1 MWRRRIRVLRSIALR
16 TLVQRLS
23 LVLFLFCLVNAAWSI
38 LGGWSISFGGES
50 FHHYSWGRR
59 ESGIYSCGG
68 HFVVAIRNSHFV
80 ASGLRPPDWQSRQP
94 IRQQFSWSITANM
107 NISPLMFQMRTPN
120 GIIDDRPRMLL
131 PGLLLNWQDQ
141 SRGEWHNRGIAVH
154 WLWLAALVAAVPAL
168 ALVRYR
174 RRADCGQCGMCGYDL
189 RATPGRCPECGA
201 VTALGWPAT

>member
-23 LVLFLFCLVNAAWSI
+23 LILLLFCLVNAAWSI
-38 LGGWSISFGGES
+38 VGGWSISLGGES
-50 FHHYSWGRR
+50 FHLLQLGKARIGNLQLRR
-59 ESGIYSCGG
+59 SLRRCHSQLALCGERAARTG
-68 HFVVAIRNSHFV
+68 LAV
-80 ASGLRPPDWQSRQP
+80 ASANSSAVLLVNHREHEHQSADV
-94 IRQQFSWSITANM
+94 SDAH
-107 NISPLMFQMRTPN
+107 
-120 GIIDDRPRMLL
+120 GIIDDRPRILL

-141 SRGEWHNRGIAVH
+141 SRGEWHNRGDCRALVVACS
-154 WLWLAALVAAVPAL
+154 LAAVVPAL

-174 RRADCGQCGMCGYDL
+174 RRAESGQCGMCGYDL